1 MVARVH
7 DAQHLEA
14 VSPLRIVEALTAVR
28 ERAACPDIGADDD
41 RDTPGRSGGGT
52 SQFAEE

>member
-1 MVARVH
+1 M
-7 DAQHLEA
+7 
-14 VSPLRIVEALTAVR
+14 R
-28 ERAACPDIGADDD
+28 ERAACPDIAADDD